1 MRNYKQQEE
10 RSLNSRKL
18 VQMFFKTLFIG
29 GLIGLITSFFV
40 MSNEY
45 AEYLN
50 PVDFKELTGVTL
62 FFLGYALV
70 FTVVSQT
77 GFFAYL
83 FINQYGGALFKA
95 LWPTV
100 QLLFVIFVVAS
111 LIYVPP
117 KEVISLSTYILLT
130 AIIVVAGAIVAYIK
144 YKQTNFTAVIPAL
157 FLMVVMTV
165 VEWTPVLRGG
175 DFQYMLLVLP
185 TLLSANAYQLITL
198 HYVTKVDE
206 EHQRRQAERL
216 KQREQ
221 KRKAKMKQKQQ
232 LNK

>member
-1 MRNYKQQEE
+1 M
-10 RSLNSRKL
+10 NSRKL

-29 GLIGLITSFFV
+29 GFVGLITSFIV
-40 MSNEY
+40 MSAEY
-45 AEYLN
+45 AQYLN
-50 PVDFKELTGVTL
+50 PIDSKELLGVTL
-62 FFLGYALV
+62 FFLGYGLV

-100 QLLFVIFVVAS
+100 QLLLVILVVAS

-117 KEVISLSTYILLT
+117 KEFISLSTYIILT
-130 AIIVVAGAIVAYIK
+130 LVIVIAGAIVAYIK
-144 YKQTNFTAVIPAL
+144 YKQTNFTAIIPAL

-165 VEWTPVLRGG
+165 LEWTPVLRGG

-198 HYVTKVDE
+198 HHVTKVDE
-206 EHQRRQAERL
+206 AHQKRQAERL
-216 KQREQ
+216 KAREQ
-221 KRKAKMKQKQQ
+221 RRKEKE
-232 LNK
+232 NKKKNN

>member
-1 MRNYKQQEE
+1 M
-10 RSLNSRKL
+10 NSRKL

-29 GLIGLITSFFV
+29 GIIGLVTSFFI
-40 MSNEY
+40 MSAEY
-45 AEYLN
+45 AAYLN
-50 PVDFKELTGVTL
+50 PLEFKDLLGVTL

-83 FINQYGGALFKA
+83 FINQYGSALFKA

-100 QLLFVIFVVAS
+100 QLLLVILVVAS

-117 KEVISLSTYILLT
+117 KESISLSTYIILT
-130 AIIVVAGAIVAYIK
+130 LIIVIIGIVVAYVK
-144 YKQTNFTAVIPAL
+144 FKQTNFTALIPAL
-157 FLMVVMTV
+157 FLMIVMTV
-165 VEWTPVLRGG
+165 LEWTPVLRGG

-185 TLLSANAYQLITL
+185 TLLGANAYQLIAL
-198 HYVTKVDE
+198 HHVTKVDE
-206 EHQRRQAERL
+206 NHQKRQKERL

-221 KRKAKMKQKQQ
+221 KRKNKQSK
-232 LNK
+232 NIKTN

>member
-1 MRNYKQQEE
+1 MKSHVTGGH
-10 RSLNSRKL
+10 SLNSRKL

-29 GLIGLITSFFV
+29 GIIGLVTSFFV
-40 MSNEY
+40 MSAEY
-45 AEYLN
+45 AAYLN
-50 PVDFKELTGVTL
+50 PLEFKDLLGVTL

-100 QLLFVIFVVAS
+100 QLLLVILVVAS

-117 KEVISLSTYILLT
+117 KEFISLSTYILLT
-130 AIIVVAGAIVAYIK
+130 LIIVIAGAAVAFVK
-144 YKQTNFTAVIPAL
+144 FKQTNFTALIPAL
-157 FLMVVMTV
+157 FLMIVMTV
-165 VEWTPVLRGG
+165 LEWTPVLRGG

-185 TLLSANAYQLITL
+185 TLIGANAYQLIAL
-198 HYVTKVDE
+198 HHVTKVDE
-206 EHQRRQAERL
+206 NHQKRQKERL

-221 KRKAKMKQKQQ
+221 KRKNKQ
-232 LNK
+232 NKNIKTN

>member
-1 MRNYKQQEE
+1 M
-10 RSLNSRKL
+10 NSRKL

-29 GLIGLITSFFV
+29 GIIGLVTSFFV
-40 MSNEY
+40 MSAEY
-45 AEYLN
+45 GAYLN
-50 PVDFKELTGVTL
+50 PLDIKELLGVSL

-83 FINQYGGALFKA
+83 FINQYGSALFRA

-100 QLLFVIFVVAS
+100 QLLLVILVVAS

-117 KEVISLSTYILLT
+117 KDSISLSTYIILT
-130 AIIVVAGAIVAYIK
+130 TIIVIAGAAVAYIK
-144 YKQTNFTAVIPAL
+144 YKQTNFTAIIPAL
-157 FLMVVMTV
+157 FLMIVMTV
-165 VEWTPVLRGG
+165 LEWTPVLRGG

-185 TLLSANAYQLITL
+185 TLLGANAYQLIVL
-198 HYVTKVDE
+198 HHVTKVDE
-206 EHQRRQAERL
+206 EHQKRQKERL

-221 KRKAKMKQKQQ
+221 KRKNKQKK
-232 LNK
+232 NIKTN

>member
-1 MRNYKQQEE
+1 M
-10 RSLNSRKL
+10 NSRKL

-29 GLIGLITSFFV
+29 GIIGLVTSFFI
-40 MSNEY
+40 MSAEY
-45 AEYLN
+45 AAYLN
-50 PVDFKELTGVTL
+50 PLEFKDLLGVTL

-83 FINQYGGALFKA
+83 FINQYGSALFKA

-100 QLLFVIFVVAS
+100 QLLLVILVVAS

-117 KEVISLSTYILLT
+117 KESISLSTYIILT
-130 AIIVVAGAIVAYIK
+130 SIIVVIGAVVAYVK
-144 YKQTNFTAVIPAL
+144 FKQTNFTALIPAL
-157 FLMVVMTV
+157 FLMIVMTV
-165 VEWTPVLRGG
+165 LEWTPVLRGG

-185 TLLSANAYQLITL
+185 TLLGANAYQLIAL
-198 HYVTKVDE
+198 HHVTKVDE
-206 EHQRRQAERL
+206 NHQKRQKERL

-221 KRKAKMKQKQQ
+221 KRESKQSK
-232 LNK
+232 NIKTN